1 MIHYERQGVYISSNI
16 EKTVEELDTFIEL
29 VTNLR
34 AIKKLPKSFSFEIT
48 EKSGEVYI
56 NF

>member
-16 EKTVEELDTFIEL
+16 EKTGEELDTLIEL

>member
-1 MIHYERQGVYISSNI
+1 MMQYERAGVLISSNV
-16 EKTVEELDTFIEL
+16 EKTDEELDTLIEL

-34 AIKKLPKSFSFEIT
+34 AIKKLPKSFSFEVT